1 MAPGGRGGKL
11 EAQRP
16 RHRIL
21 EHGARIVFPAG
32 RLYVDIQLDLIAVR
46 VFDVQAVGHAVIGRT
61 DDPHPRKGDRVPR
74 LAELVVGLA
83 DLEAKVVKPNAGPA
97 RIRGGA
103 GPALVSNSPGS
114 LPPEREGAPG
124 NAEPSSGLIP

>member
-21 EHGARIVFPAG
+21 EHRTRIVFPAG

-61 DDPHPRKGDRVPR
+61 DDPHPRKRDRVPR

-83 DLEAKVVKPNAGPA
+83 DLQAKVVKTDAWSA
-97 RIRGGA
+97 RNRCSSR
-103 GPALVSNSPGS
+103 PALDP
-114 LPPEREGAPG
+114 L
-124 NAEPSSGLIP
+124 